1 MNPANSHKRT
11 TIFYTLAT
19 GLYYSGQAVI
29 MGYTVVFLTSRG
41 VPDSI
46 SGLIVSFS
54 AIGAIIMQMIVANG
68 LDKNP
73 LALVKNPTI
82 VVTVLLAIVITAM
95 LLLEDI
101 PIAVLI
107 CYTLGLIGTRVN
119 TTLLNS
125 IAVKSDIHIPFAI
138 PRGLGSATY
147 AFTCLL
153 AGYMASSLGINS
165 IFYFYI
171 PITILQAVSLV
182 MMPEDHLVPE
192 VKETV
197 EEEKNVSYAEML
209 RKNKILAVFLIACIF
224 NGIGMT
230 SASTFL
236 VRIIEECGG
245 NNTDLGI
252 ILFVQAF
259 AEVPMSLVI
268 TRFTRKFGLEK
279 VLTFSFLMFAV
290 RCFFFATATT
300 TVMVGL
306 VSCLNMFC
314 YGIYGIAYVQF
325 PDLIVKDT
333 EKARAQ
339 ALTALCSGQ
348 GLGLV
353 FGSALSGALITL
365 VGARMLFVISGFI
378 AIIGFVAMYAC
389 ARMLNKQKALA
400 RQ

>member
-46 SGLIVSFS
+46 SGLVVSFS
-54 AIGAIIMQMIVANG
+54 AIGAIIMQMFVANS
-68 LDKNP
+68 LDRNP
-73 LALVKNPTI
+73 LAFVKNPTI
-82 VVTVLLAIVITAM
+82 VVAVLQAIVITAM

-119 TTLLNS
+119 MTLLNS

-171 PITILQAVSLV
+171 PIAIFQAVSLI

-197 EEEKNVSYAEML
+197 KEENVSYAEML
-209 RKNKILAVFLIACIF
+209 SKNKILAVFLIACIF

-230 SASTFL
+230 ASGTFL
-236 VRIIEECGG
+236 IRIIEDCGG
-245 NNTDLGI
+245 NSTDLGI

-268 TRFTRKFGLEK
+268 TRFTRNFGLEK

-290 RCFFFATATT
+290 RCFLFAAAGS
-300 TVMVGL
+300 VMMVGL
-306 VSCLNMFC
+306 IACLNMFC

-348 GLGLV
+348 GIGLV

-378 AIIGFVAMYAC
+378 SIIGFVAMYAC
-389 ARMLNKQKALA
+389 ASMLNKQKALA